1 MNLSNSAGVVG
12 AIILGGVVAYGAVL
26 GLIWL
31 DIRQA
36 HRKLER
42 NRARERKAILFG
54 DSALLALADREDRKD
69 REDQR

>member
-1 MNLSNSAGVVG
+1 MNLSNSLGVVG
-12 AIILGGVVAYGAVL
+12 AIILGGVVAYGAVI

-42 NRARERKAILFG
+42 NRARERRAILFG
-54 DSALLALADREDRKD
+54 DSALLALADRKD
-69 REDQR
+69 REDAR

>member
-1 MNLSNSAGVVG
+1 MNLSNSAAVVG
-12 AIILGGVVAYGAVL
+12 AIILGGAVAYAAII

-42 NRARERKAILFG
+42 NRARERRDALFG
-54 DSALLALADREDRKD
+54 DSALLALADRND
-69 REDQR
+69 REGQR

>member
-1 MNLSNSAGVVG
+1 MNSLGVIG
-12 AIILGGVVAYGAVL
+12 AIILGGVVACGAVI

-42 NRARERKAILFG
+42 NRARERRAILFG
-54 DSALLALADREDRKD
+54 DSALLALADRKD
-69 REDQR
+69 REGQR

>member
-1 MNLSNSAGVVG
+1 MKNSAAVVV
-12 AIILGGVVAYGAVL
+12 AIILGGVVAYAAVV

-42 NRARERKAILFG
+42 NRARERRAILFG
-54 DSALLALADREDRKD
+54 DSALLALADRKD
-69 REDQR
+69 REGQS

>member
-1 MNLSNSAGVVG
+1 MNLSNSVGTVV
-12 AIILGGVVAYGAVL
+12 AIILGGVVAYGAVI

-42 NRARERKAILFG
+42 NRARERRAILFG
-54 DSALLALADREDRKD
+54 DSALLALADRKD
-69 REDQR
+69 REVQR